1 MTPELAQIASCSI
14 MHPDKQRIAIAE
26 ACGCDRSHCEECG
39 DALREPSNMKNY
51 EEWSSMREDLQYCP
65 SCRCGRT
72 GIPDYV
78 NSLDEMHE
86 AEKVIP
92 AEYWYNYSEH
102 LFDVAGLGDPHDNP
116 NLNYG
121 EMRPLLQLTARQR
134 AEAFLRTLNKWKEPS
149 HV

>member
-1 MTPELAQIASCSI
+1 LPTDMTDTEIQ
-14 MHPDKQRIAIAE
+14 IAIAE
-26 ACGCDRSHCEECG
+26 CCGWIPHAWQGGTRWLKDGQCAYPPPYDG
-39 DALREPSNMKNY
+39 DSP
-51 EEWSSMREDLQYCP
+51 
-65 SCRCGRT
+65 